1 MLNANCLPPFQWRKK
16 KGSLIPTSFFLQ
28 QRKNKQYSAQ
38 PQQSNQVEEFKKDY
52 KQPPQEKGKQEE
64 KEIQTAENQSEELP
78 IAPPKIN
85 IPLPEGKKISSF
97 SLASIQKKKE
107 WEQKQK
113 PEITEDERPE
123 DTFTLAQLN
132 KHWKAYQNEKSQ
144 QKQQNLASLFL
155 LSNPKLIDQKTI
167 EYTVPSSLN
176 KVELEREFVH
186 FLPYLR
192 KALNNFSVEIQIVVN
207 EAEEK
212 NYIYTPEEKYTRLR
226 EINPHIEELRKK
238 LDLDL

>member
-28 QRKNKQYSAQ
+28 QKVNKQYTAE
-38 PQQSNQVEEFKKDY
+38 PQEANQVEESEKDY
-52 KQPPQEKGKQEE
+52 KRLPQEKEKQEE
-64 KEIQTAENQSEELP
+64 EIQSAENQLEELP
-78 IAPPKIN
+78 IAPPKIS
-85 IPLPEGKKISSF
+85 ITPPEGKKVSSF

-113 PEITEDERPE
+113 PEITEVERPE

-132 KHWKAYQNEKSQ
+132 KYWKAYQNEKSQ

-155 LSNPKLIDQKTI
+155 LSTPKLIDQKTI

-192 KALNNFSVEIQIVVN
+192 KALNNFSVEIHIIVN

-212 NYIYTPEEKYTRLR
+212 NYIYTPEEKYNRLR
-226 EINPHIEELRKK
+226 EINPHIDELRKK

>member
-64 KEIQTAENQSEELP
+64 EIQTAENQSEELP

-85 IPLPEGKKISSF
+85 IPPPEGKKISSF

-123 DTFTLAQLN
+123 DTFNLAQLN
-132 KHWKAYQNEKSQ
+132 KYWKAYQNEKSQ

-226 EINPHIEELRKK
+226 EINPHIDELRKK

>member
-1 MLNANCLPPFQWRKK
+1 M
-16 KGSLIPTSFFLQ
+16 
-28 QRKNKQYSAQ
+28 
-38 PQQSNQVEEFKKDY
+38 
-52 KQPPQEKGKQEE
+52 
-64 KEIQTAENQSEELP
+64 P
-78 IAPPKIN
+78 IAPPKI
-85 IPLPEGKKISSF
+85 
-97 SLASIQKKKE
+97 SITPWEKRFLLFLWQYQKKKE

-113 PEITEDERPE
+113 PEITEVEQPE

-132 KHWKAYQNEKSQ
+132 KYWKAYQNEKSH

-155 LSNPKLIDQKTI
+155 LSTPKLIDQKTI
-167 EYTVPSSLN
+167 EYSVPSSLN

-192 KALNNFSVEIQIVVN
+192 KALNNFSVEIHIIVN

-212 NYIYTPEEKYTRLR
+212 NYIYTPEEKYNRLR
-226 EINPHIEELRKK
+226 EINPHIDELRKK

>member
-64 KEIQTAENQSEELP
+64 EIQTAENQSEELP
-78 IAPPKIN
+78 ISPPKIN
-85 IPLPEGKKISSF
+85 IPPPEGKMISSF

-113 PEITEDERPE
+113 PEITDDERPE

-192 KALNNFSVEIQIVVN
+192 KALNNFSVEIHIVVN

-226 EINPHIEELRKK
+226 EINPHIDELRKK

>member
-64 KEIQTAENQSEELP
+64 EIQTAENQSVELP
-78 IAPPKIN
+78 ISPPKIN
-85 IPLPEGKKISSF
+85 IPPPEGKKISSF

-132 KHWKAYQNEKSQ
+132 KYWKAYQNEKSQ

-226 EINPHIEELRKK
+226 EINPHIDELRKK